1 MNAYDFDG
9 TIYNG
14 DSGVDFVK
22 FAFSKKPLL
31 VFCHLFKCVKPAVQ
45 YKLGKIDFKTIKSKV
60 FSFVSKIE
68 NLEEMTV
75 AFAKKNKHKIKKYYP
90 NNKKEDDLIISA
102 SLDFYLLPLC
112 KEIGLNN
119 VMCTKYDVKN
129 GLIIGENCKGPEK
142 VRRFEEVYG
151 QDAIIENAYGD
162 SNGDIQLLNRAQ
174 KGFMIVKEEVTIY
187 KD

>member
-9 TIYNG
+9 TIYRG

-22 FAFSKKPLL
+22 FAFTRKPLL
-31 VFCHLFKCVKPAVQ
+31 VFCHLFKCVKPVVQ
-45 YKLGKIDFKTIKSKV
+45 YKLGKIDFKTAKSKV

-68 NLEEMTV
+68 ELEEMTA

-90 NNKKEDDLIISA
+90 ENRKDDDLIISA
-102 SLDFYLLPLC
+102 SLDFYLIPLC

-129 GLIIGENCKGPEK
+129 GVIIGENCKGQEK
-142 VRRFEEVYG
+142 VKRFEEVYG
-151 QDAIIENAYGD
+151 KDAVIENAYGD
-162 SNGDIQLLNRAQ
+162 TKGDIPLLNRAN
-174 KGFMIVKEEVTIY
+174 KGFMIKKEEVTIY

>member
-22 FAFSKKPLL
+22 FAFSKKPFL
-31 VFCHLFKCVKPAVQ
+31 VFGHLLKCINTVVK
-45 YKLGKIDFKTIKSKV
+45 YKLGKVDFQTAKSKV
-60 FSFVSKIE
+60 FSFVGKIE
-68 NLEEMTV
+68 NLEEMTEM
-75 AFAKKNKHKIKKYYP
+75 FAKKNKHKIKKYYFT
-90 NNKKEDDLIISA
+90 NRKDDDIVISA

-119 VMCTKYDVKN
+119 VMCTKYDIKN
-129 GLIIGENCKGPEK
+129 GVIIGANCKGPEK

-151 QDAIIENAYGD
+151 KDAIIENAYGD

-174 KGFMIVKEEVTIY
+174 NGFMIVKEEVTIY
-187 KD
+187 KN